1 MKALSR
7 INEFID
13 LISNIMESYSTTL
26 FLADDDDDE
35 GLMLASFQSL
45 GSNVKKDC
53 KVRSGE
59 GIIGW
64 VFREQKPVLAGYF
77 DKRDATTL
85 KFYEQDEEIKSLI
98 AIPLPNNY
106 GVLCVDSKKSYVFT
120 EEKEKILRQMASVLV
135 SIINAEN
142 EIKEK
147 KSVEKLLSLS
157 INASEII
164 VNTKDK
170 REFVKEF
177 LELFIENIHVEIGVF
192 VEENKTVYFRY
203 KVNKENIFEQLS
215 YEVFDK
221 YGLVGWVL
229 KNKKELFLE
238 KITKNDKSFI
248 LNKSEPFEN
257 FTNFLCFPL
266 LSRENKKTGAVAFV
280 KKMNKKWLPKEKKTL
295 ALLSNLFFEE
305 YLYKK

>member
-1 MKALSR
+1 MKVLSR
-7 INEFID
+7 INEFIE

-26 FLADDDDDE
+26 FLADEEDGE
-35 GLMLASFQSL
+35 GLRLSTFQSL
-45 GSNVKKDC
+45 GSNIKKDC
-53 KVRSGE
+53 KVQSGE

-85 KFYEQDEEIKSLI
+85 KFYEKDEEIKSLI
-98 AIPLPNNY
+98 AIPLPEKY

-120 EEKEKILRQMASVLV
+120 EEKEKILRQMAQVLV
-135 SIINAEN
+135 SIINAGQEL
-142 EIKEK
+142 KGK
-147 KSVEKLLSLS
+147 KTVEKLLSLS
-157 INASEII
+157 IHAHEIT

-170 REFVKEF
+170 REYVKKF
-177 LELFIENIHVEIGVF
+177 LELLTENIHVEIGVF
-192 VEENKTVYFRY
+192 VEEESTFYFRY
-203 KVNKENIFEQLS
+203 KANKENVFEQLP

-238 KITKNDKSFI
+238 KLTKNDKSFI
-248 LNKSEPFEN
+248 LYKSEPFEN

-266 LSRENKKTGAVAFV
+266 VSAENKKSGAVAFV
-280 KKMNKKWLPKEKKTL
+280 KQMHKKWLPKEKKTL
-295 ALLSNLFFEE
+295 VLLSNLFFKG
-305 YLYKK
+305 YIDKK

>member
-1 MKALSR
+1 MKVLSR

-26 FLADDDDDE
+26 FLAEDDDDE

-45 GSNVKKDC
+45 GSNIKKDC

-98 AIPLPNNY
+98 AIPLPDNY

-142 EIKEK
+142 EIKGK

-177 LELFIENIHVEIGVF
+177 LELFLENIHVEIGVF
-192 VEENKTVYFRY
+192 VEENKNIYFRY
-203 KVNKENIFEQLS
+203 KANKENIFEQLS
-215 YEVFDK
+215 YEVFDS
-221 YGLVGWVL
+221 YGLIGWVL

-248 LNKSEPFEN
+248 LYKSEPFEN

-295 ALLSNLFFEE
+295 VLLSNLFFEE

>member
-7 INEFID
+7 INEFIE

-26 FLADDDDDE
+26 FVAEDDDGE
-35 GLMLASFQSL
+35 AVILSSFHSL
-45 GSNVKKDC
+45 GSNIKKDC
-53 KVRSGE
+53 TVQSGE

-64 VFREQKPVLAGYF
+64 VFREQKPVVAGYF

-85 KFYEQDEEIKSLI
+85 KFYEKDEEIKSLI
-98 AIPLPNNY
+98 AIPLPENY
-106 GVLCVDSKKSYVFT
+106 GVLCVDSKRSYVFT
-120 EEKEKILRQMASVLV
+120 EEKEKILRQMAQVLV

-142 EIKEK
+142 EIKGK
-147 KSVEKLLSLS
+147 KTVEKLLSLS
-157 INASEII
+157 INANEII

-170 REFVKEF
+170 KEFVKEF
-177 LELFIENIHVEIGVF
+177 LYLLCEHIHVELVVF
-192 VEENKTVYFRY
+192 VEEDSKIYFRY
-203 KVNKENIFEQLS
+203 KENKENTFEEVA
-215 YEVFDK
+215 YEVFDQ

-248 LNKSEPFEN
+248 LYKNEPFDN

-266 LSRENKKTGAVAFV
+266 LSGENKKTGAVAFV
-280 KKMNKKWLPKEKKTL
+280 KKMHKKWLPKEKKTL
-295 ALLSNLFFEE
+295 VLLSNLFFKE